1 MLVNA
6 RHLAPHLRVGRYGDF
21 LLTEAV
27 RLSAG
32 LPVVPRQGYRR
43 DTYRDPNSR
52 RRLRMLTA
60 AVSAERLFDVFLELL
75 EPLGDVVDV
84 VLETSHDADAD
95 RHSDLRRTH
104 IDRPVLASYC
114 CDFERLLLHDGCTGL
129 AVLSRQGTMEVQF
142 DEHKLLTVY
151 ANKLAPF
158 RRVLRRAGVPEV
170 TDLRFVFEA
179 EHWHSSDPEF
189 REEFRRLCH
198 RLGVGALDRVMS
210 DEE

>member
-1 MLVNA
+1 
-6 RHLAPHLRVGRYGDF
+6 VGRYGDF

-27 RLSAG
+27 RPAAN
-32 LPVVPRQGYRR
+32 LPVVPRAGYRR
-43 DTYRDPNSR
+43 GVYRDPFSR
-52 RRLRMLTA
+52 RRLRTLTA
-60 AVSAERLFDVFLELL
+60 AVSGERLFDAFLALL

-84 VLETSHDADAD
+84 VLETSHAENAD

-151 ANKLAPF
+151 ARRLAPF
-158 RRVLRRAGVPEV
+158 RRALRLSGVPEV
-170 TDLRFVFEA
+170 PDLRFISEA

-189 REEFRRLCH
+189 REEFRRFCH
-198 RLGVGALDRVMS
+198 RLGVGAMRRVMS